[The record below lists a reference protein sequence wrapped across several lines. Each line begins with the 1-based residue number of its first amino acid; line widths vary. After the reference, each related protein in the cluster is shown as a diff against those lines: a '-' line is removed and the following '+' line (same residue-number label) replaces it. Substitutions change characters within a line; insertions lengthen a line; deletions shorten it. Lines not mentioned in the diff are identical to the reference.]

1 MPFHEKVLFLAV
13 TLSSIHCNL
22 NSANEKGSQ
31 YLIFWLWKYR
41 FVFEWKFEG
50 LRFVFVNVEYNITK
64 WKRDRKSI
72 GLYIMAYHQCSQGPF
87 RCRLFYYHPSFVPI
101 SFFCYFSIFSRLF
114 KNHFHVFTYLS
125 KPFSLFVQKPF
136 SSQCKKLQFRAQLW
150 SASYFENVHFFHVTG
165 NEWILERWI

>member
-87 RCRLFYYHPSFVPI
+87 CCRLFYYHPPFVPV
-101 SFFCYFSIFSRLF
+101 SFLCYFSLFSYLF
-114 KNHFHVFTYLS
+114 NNHFHVFIYIWVNLFLYL
-125 KPFSLFVQKPF
+125 
-136 SSQCKKLQFRAQLW
+136 CKK
-150 SASYFENVHFFHVTG
+150 SINASKCIVLSFQV
-165 NEWILERWI
+165 WL